1 MPVPRQWLATRLRR
15 HISELVRLAAPVVVT
30 RAGILTMATADAA
43 MLGRTMVEQV
53 AFHGLAIAPFIVITV
68 TGIGLLFGTVVM
80 TSHAVGRD
88 TLAECGPIWRRSL
101 PYAALLGLGAAI
113 LCQFGTPFFLWTA
126 QPAELADGAGRV
138 VAILGW
144 GAPGTLLFY
153 TTAYFLEGLRRP
165 LPAMMLMIAA
175 NLLNILLN
183 WLFIFGNAG
192 FPALGAE
199 GAAIATTLVRSA
211 MAVLLIAY
219 VWFMAG
225 HDRYAVRRALGS
237 GWWRAGAAH
246 RRFGYASGTSYGIES
261 IAFGTIS
268 FFAGILGAMALA
280 AYTMQHIIFALI
292 FMIALGIASA
302 TSVRVGI
309 AHGRQDMADRALAG
323 WTGLGLVALVLGVC
337 GGGLLLWA
345 APIAGLLTTDPA
357 LVAATAPLIVL
368 SAYALIADGGQVVM
382 ASALR
387 GAGETW
393 VPTAMHIVSYFGVM
407 IPGCW
412 ILAFPMGFG
421 AAGLVGGIV
430 LASLVSVTLV
440 SLRFWFISRARSP
453 APT

>member
-1 MPVPRQWLATRLRR
+1 MAVQGQWLATRLRR
-15 HISELVRLAAPVVVT
+15 HIAELIRLAAPVVVT

-43 MLGRTMVEQV
+43 MLGRSTVEQV

-68 TGIGLLFGTVVM
+68 TGIGLLFGTVVL
-80 TSHAVGRD
+80 TSHAVGREQF
-88 TLAECGPIWRRSL
+88 TECGPIWRRSL
-101 PYAALLGLGAAI
+101 PYAAALGLGAAVV
-113 LCQFGTPFFLWTA
+113 CQFGTPFFLWTA
-126 QPAELADGAGRV
+126 QPPDIAAGAGKV
-138 VAILGW
+138 VSILGW

-165 LPAMMLMIAA
+165 LPAMVVMIVA
-175 NLLNILLN
+175 NLLNILFN
-183 WLFIFGNAG
+183 WMFIFGNAG

-211 MAVLLIAY
+211 MAVFLIAY
-219 VWFMAG
+219 VWFMVDR
-225 HDRYAVRRALGS
+225 DRYAVRYALGR
-237 GWWRAGAAH
+237 GWWRAGAEH
-246 RRFGYASGTSYGIES
+246 RRVGYAAGTSYGIES

-268 FFAGILGAMALA
+268 FFVGILGAMALA
-280 AYTMQHIIFALI
+280 AYTMQHIVFALI

-309 AHGRQDMADRALAG
+309 AHGREDMPDRALAG
-323 WTGLGLVALVLGVC
+323 WTGLGLVVLALGSC
-337 GGGLLLWA
+337 GIALLLWS

-412 ILAFPMGFG
+412 ILAFPMGYG

-430 LASLVSVTLV
+430 LASIVSVTLV
-440 SLRFWFISRARSP
+440 SFRFWMISRR
-453 APT
+453 